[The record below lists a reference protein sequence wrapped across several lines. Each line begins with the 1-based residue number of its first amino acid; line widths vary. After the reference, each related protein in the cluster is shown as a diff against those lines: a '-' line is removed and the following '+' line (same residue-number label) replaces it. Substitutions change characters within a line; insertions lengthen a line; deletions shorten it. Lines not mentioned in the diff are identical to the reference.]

1 VDNNARM
8 GKRVF
13 WREIWKRVRESPRVA
28 KLGFD
33 LLTWDA
39 CAALIFLEIW
49 TTERAC
55 PNTPFVVVLCAEH
68 QCIDVAF

>member
-1 VDNNARM
+1 MRM

-39 CAALIFLEIW
+39 CEALIPGNLDNGEGVSKHTFCCGVAV
-49 TTERAC
+49 RR
-55 PNTPFVVVLCAEH
+55 
-68 QCIDVAF
+68 DVAF